1 MTEPRRRPFPLGGE
15 DGLPYSKG
23 LMARALIGGGV
34 STERAYA
41 LALRIELDL
50 ADRGESTVDFPR
62 LHELAVETLGL
73 SEGEAVVQR
82 LRRYQELQQLD
93 MPIILLIGGATG
105 TGKSTVATEA
115 AHRLG
120 ITRVTSTDF
129 VRETMRAFF
138 STEFMPA
145 IHYSS
150 FEAGA
155 AVEPAAGDGT
165 SRVVAGF
172 LEQTRNVLVG
182 VRAAIDRALR
192 EGWSMVLEGVHLVPG
207 LVPTRIEGAL
217 LVHAVLAVSHEDVH
231 ASHFWIRD
239 AASEGLRPVERYLN
253 SLSDIRL
260 VQDEIV
266 ARARRGGV
274 PVVENGDMEQ
284 ATGAVIELTLAG
296 AEALHGA
303 RA

>member
-1 MTEPRRRPFPLGGE
+1 
-15 DGLPYSKG
+15 
-23 LMARALIGGGV
+23 
-34 STERAYA
+34 
-41 LALRIELDL
+41 
-50 ADRGESTVDFPR
+50 
-62 LHELAVETLGL
+62 
-73 SEGEAVVQR
+73 
-82 LRRYQELQQLD
+82 
-93 MPIILLIGGATG
+93 
-105 TGKSTVATEA
+105 
-115 AHRLG
+115 
-120 ITRVTSTDF
+120 
-129 VRETMRAFF
+129 
-138 STEFMPA
+138 
-145 IHYSS
+145 
-150 FEAGA
+150 
-155 AVEPAAGDGT
+155 
-165 SRVVAGF
+165 
-172 LEQTRNVLVG
+172 
-182 VRAAIDRALR
+182 
-192 EGWSMVLEGVHLVPG
+192 MVLEGVHLVPG